1 MLRPEGPAL
10 QALTK
15 NYLETI
21 EEGLKHLLLRPEGP
35 ALQALTKN
43 YLETIEEGLKHLLL
57 RPEGPSCYSPGR
69 SEAEAWV
76 LSKRHR
82 VLKGR
87 HKHATFYSTMPI
99 IVKNKA
105 HFLHKMNP

>member
-1 MLRPEGPAL
+1 M
-10 QALTK
+10 
-15 NYLETI
+15 
-21 EEGLKHLLLRPEGP
+21 
-35 ALQALTKN
+35 
-43 YLETIEEGLKHLLL
+43 L

-76 LSKRHR
+76 LSTRHR

-105 HFLHKMNP
+105 HFLHKMNTLAQGDALELFLFEAFQAIKQIKLFGYLRDITDSLISLA

>member
-1 MLRPEGPAL
+1 MSLDNVLPMCLIG
-10 QALTK
+10 Q
-15 NYLETI
+15 
-21 EEGLKHLLLRPEGP
+21 
-35 ALQALTKN
+35 
-43 YLETIEEGLKHLLL
+43 
-57 RPEGPSCYSPGR
+57 CYSPGR

-105 HFLHKMNP
+105 HFLHKMNTLDQGRDLTKNCFWA